1 MDIRHV
7 KYKSIADGGQN
18 PSSHIFF
25 LNIIP
30 GKVASTTVYQK
41 CSEEDKCGNYE
52 YACL

>member
-1 MDIRHV
+1 MVD
-7 KYKSIADGGQN
+7 KT
-18 PSSHIFF
+18 PLHIFFF

-52 YACL
+52 YACLWHFKGVAVCW